1 MSKLGH
7 IEVFRQEALL
17 RVHADATLVPGVW
30 DHRVEGAVL
39 VAGRRHQNKIS
50 KRFLTGGCFICT
62 SVPNCIVKNPD
73 IVGRI
78 VEVEAGSQIG
88 QVSWVCIHSNNRK
101 RLFLKKKKLS

>member
-7 IEVFRQEALL
+7 IEVFRQETLL

-30 DHRVEGAVL
+30 DHRVEGGVL
-39 VAGRRHQNKIS
+39 VAGGGDIKITT
-50 KRFLTGGCFICT
+50 RFISDGCFICT

-78 VEVEAGSQIG
+78 VEVEADSQIG

-101 RLFLKKKKLS
+101 RLFFF